1 MPLPEFRPSDQHS
14 KKFLGRLQYGF
25 NIQTTQGGYYF
36 PNYSDIGLSL
46 GYNLGHSNSVGIG
59 ASYKVGL
66 GTGWQHIAISS
77 QGVGL
82 RSWVDIHVK
91 KSWSA
96 TGGYELNY
104 LQPFSS
110 FKDIQ
115 QLTGWTQSGL
125 IGVSKT
131 ISLKSKYLKKTQ
143 VQLLWD
149 FLSYSQVPQQPP
161 VIFRVGYGF

>member
-1 MPLPEFRPSDQHS
+1 MAEGLHLETVDE
-14 KKFLGRLQYGF
+14 GM
-25 NIQTTQGGYYF
+25 
-36 PNYSDIGLSL
+36 LSL
-46 GYNLGHSNSVGIG
+46 LKRLMADKQLEDFNLVGGTALSLRLGHRKSVD
-59 ASYKVGL
+59 L
-66 GTGWQHIAISS
+66 D
-77 QGVGL
+77 L
-82 RSWVDIHVK
+82 FR
-91 KSWSA
+91 A
-96 TGGYELNY
+96 T
-104 LQPFSS
+104 PFSS

-125 IGVSKT
+125 VGVTKT